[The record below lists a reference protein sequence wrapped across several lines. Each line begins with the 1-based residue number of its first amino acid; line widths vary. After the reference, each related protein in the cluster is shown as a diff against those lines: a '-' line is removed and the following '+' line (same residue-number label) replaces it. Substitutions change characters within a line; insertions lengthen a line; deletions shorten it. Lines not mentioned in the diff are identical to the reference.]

1 VTCDPRLLRPFLAL
15 KSPVLANI
23 SVKIG
28 PSFRKVTS
36 FSTLL
41 RVVCIVLSFQVT
53 SNLSGLAFAKAASGF
68 RSASQR
74 GIILQKRAAFS
85 SWSFGGAKL
94 SLAIRL
100 LGVMR
105 CAQMAISLNM
115 CLSSVKSCFAETG
128 VLVGQNRS
136 GIASIS
142 SRGHL
147 YILDYALTFSYSTCR
162 SVKGINSSDSVGMF
176 LIRAC
181 LL

>member
-1 VTCDPRLLRPFLAL
+1 LAL

-28 PSFRKVTS
+28 PSFGKVTS
-36 FSTLL
+36 FSTLF
-41 RVVCIVLSFQVT
+41 RMICVILSFEVA
-53 SNLSGLAFAKAASGF
+53 SNLSGLTSAKMALRF
-68 RSASQR
+68 RSAPRR

-94 SLAIRL
+94 SLGIRL
-100 LGVMR
+100 LKVMR
-105 CAQMAISLNM
+105 CAQMAILLNM
-115 CLSSVKSCFAETG
+115 CLSSVKSCFAEAG

-136 GIASIS
+136 GIALVS

-147 YILDYALTFSYSTCR
+147 YILDHALSFLYSTWR
-162 SVKGINSSDSVGMF
+162 SVKRINPSGSVGIF